1 MIRLQDGR
9 RVQWT
14 HLGKHYVG
22 KVQTLIDAEQFIQ
35 GSDSCPHGIARC
47 CLACRWVQVKSEPD
61 GAPYAISLERLSP
74 YPADPIP
81 EPTNTGRTD

>member
-35 GSDSCPHGIARC
+35 GSV
-47 CLACRWVQVKSEPD
+47 WVQVKSEPD